1 MLKLSQLR
9 QEVQSTGVKGG
20 VFVLQVLLSHPPRN
34 RRFYHFKVEVM
45 LFD

>member
-20 VFVLQVLLSHPPRN
+20 VFVLLSHPPRN
-34 RRFYHFKVEVM
+34 RLFYHFKVEVM

>member
-1 MLKLSQLR
+1 MLR

-20 VFVLQVLLSHPPRN
+20 VFVLQVLPSHPPCK
-34 RRFYHFKVEVM
+34 RRFHNFKVEVM